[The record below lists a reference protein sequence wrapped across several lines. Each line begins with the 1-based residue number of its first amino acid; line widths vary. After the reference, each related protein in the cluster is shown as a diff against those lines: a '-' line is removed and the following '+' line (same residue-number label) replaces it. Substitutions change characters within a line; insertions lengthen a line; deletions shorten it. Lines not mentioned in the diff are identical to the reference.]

1 MIAAARLR
9 PIWRCVVAFLALVGA
24 GLLIVVYTPLVNL
37 LALPLWE
44 VPPNPPKA
52 DVAIILSGG
61 RYRDGS
67 LNEPAIERTV
77 AAVRLYHQGLVP
89 RLLFTGGPCCG
100 RSASALMAALAMD
113 LGVPKDAILL
123 EEQSA
128 RTHDSVL
135 HSSALLGRTGLRAA
149 VLVTSPL
156 HMLRAR
162 LAFAA
167 AGVSVYPS
175 LASERD
181 LSLVSGASER

>member
-89 RLLFTGGPCCG
+89 RLLFTGGPC
-100 RSASALMAALAMD
+100 RRPSPSALMAPLAME
-113 LGVPKDAILL
+113 LRLPEGPLPLA
-123 EEQSA
+123 EQSP
-128 RTHDSVL
+128 RT
-135 HSSALLGRTGLRAA
+135 
-149 VLVTSPL
+149 P
-156 HMLRAR
+156 
-162 LAFAA
+162 
-167 AGVSVYPS
+167 
-175 LASERD
+175 
-181 LSLVSGASER
+181 